1 MVVAM
6 FAALGREPKIEY
18 IDMPAELRDSYQYF
32 TQASV
37 ENLRRAGFNAAF
49 TPLKEAVARY
59 VTRFLDRADRYR

>member
-1 MVVAM
+1 MMLAM

-18 IDMPAELRDSYQYF
+18 IDMPFEIRDSYQYF

-37 ENLRRAGFNAAF
+37 ENLRHAGFNAAF
-49 TPLKEAVARY
+49 TPLNDAVAHY